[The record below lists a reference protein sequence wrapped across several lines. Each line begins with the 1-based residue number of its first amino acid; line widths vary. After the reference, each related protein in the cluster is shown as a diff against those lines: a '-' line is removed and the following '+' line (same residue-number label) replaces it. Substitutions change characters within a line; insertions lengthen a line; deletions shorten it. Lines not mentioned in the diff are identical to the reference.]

1 MKEKGKVVRGLI
13 ENHVG
18 TIRVQV
24 QTQLDIDG
32 LWYAIVPS
40 VSAYCFGA
48 KTRDEAIRKAC
59 EAASIP
65 ADKIKTKL
73 EK

>member
-1 MKEKGKVVRGLI
+1 MKKKSKVVRGPI

-24 QTQLDIDG
+24 QAQLDIDG
-32 LWYAIVPS
+32 LWYALVPS
-40 VSAYCFGA
+40 VSAFCFGA
-48 KTRDEAIRKAC
+48 KTRDEAIHKAC

-65 ADKIKTKL
+65 ADKFKAKR

>member
-1 MKEKGKVVRGLI
+1 MKEKGKVVRGPI

-24 QTQLDIDG
+24 QAQLDIDG
-32 LWYAIVPS
+32 LWYALVPS
-40 VSAYCFGA
+40 VGASCFGA
-48 KTRDEAIRKAC
+48 KTREEAIRKAC

>member
-1 MKEKGKVVRGLI
+1 MKKVVCGPI

-24 QTQLDIDG
+24 QAQLDIDG
-32 LWYAIVPS
+32 LWYALVPS
-40 VSAYCFGA
+40 VSASCFGA
-48 KTRDEAIRKAC
+48 KTREEAIHKAC

-65 ADKIKTKL
+65 EDKFTPKK
-73 EK
+73 KRSK

>member
-1 MKEKGKVVRGLI
+1 MKKKSKVVRGLI

-24 QTQLDIDG
+24 QAQLDIDG
-32 LWYAIVPS
+32 LWYALVPS
-40 VSAYCFGA
+40 VSAFCFGA
-48 KTRDEAIRKAC
+48 KTRDEAIHKAC